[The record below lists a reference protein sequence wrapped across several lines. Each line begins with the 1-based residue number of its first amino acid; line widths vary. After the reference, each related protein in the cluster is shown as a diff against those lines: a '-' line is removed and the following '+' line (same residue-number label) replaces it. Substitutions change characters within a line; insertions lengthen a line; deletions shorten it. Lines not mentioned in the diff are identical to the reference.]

1 MNLRPLAA
9 GAVILLFVAAGVG
22 AAGDGSQGD
31 GVASLLVDDLVIGE
45 SEQQLGPMRA
55 AGFDESVEELVIEID
70 LGVLERHGVDVSG
83 AEVDLVGADVSGGS
97 LRSATVQ
104 DGVVTIVIGPEERG
118 ILVDTFRLTGLD
130 TADARAVSDLAYDVA
145 FSAGVADV
153 SRFDIVDPNAE
164 PVTVSPRS
172 LWIDED
178 DQRVPVEGIRSAGE
192 PVTIE
197 LDVTVLED
205 HGATL
210 DDLEAEAEADGGTVR
225 ETTVRGGVVT
235 VVVSPD
241 ANETQFDVV
250 VELASFGF
258 EGVETD
264 EGTVASDVTYEARL
278 EGDADETVSV
288 EPFDVIIG
296 PLTAPVTGPSTT
308 GGAVGDAPGFGPVV
322 ALVAL
327 LVGAVLATRRG

>member
-1 MNLRPLAA
+1 MKRRSLAT

-22 AAGDGSQGD
+22 TAAGSQGD
-31 GVASLLVDDLVIGE
+31 GIASLLVDDLVIGE

-55 AGFDESVEELVIEID
+55 GGFDEGVEELDFEID

-83 AEVDLVGADVSGGS
+83 AAIDLADEDVSGGS

-104 DGVVTIVIGPEERG
+104 DGIVTIVIAPEERG

-130 TADARAVSDLAYDVA
+130 TEDARAVSDLAYDMT
-145 FSAGVADV
+145 FSAGEADA
-153 SRFDIVDPNAE
+153 RPFDVIDPDAE
-164 PVTVSPRS
+164 PVTVSPRW

-178 DQRVPVEGIRSAGE
+178 EQRVMIEGVRSADG

-210 DDLEAEAEADGGTVR
+210 AGLEAAAQADGGTVR
-225 ETTVRGGVVT
+225 ETTVRDGVVT
-235 VVVSPD
+235 VVVAPD
-241 ANETQFDVV
+241 AIETQFDVV

-258 EGVETD
+258 EGIET
-264 EGTVASDVTYEARL
+264 EAGTVASDVTYGARL
-278 EGDADETVSV
+278 EGDADETVDV
-288 EPFDVIIG
+288 EPFDIIVG
-296 PLTAPVTGPSTT
+296 PITAPVTGPSTT
-308 GGAVGDAPGFGPVV
+308 AGAVGDAPGFGPVV

-327 LVGAVLATRRG
+327 LVGALLAVRRA